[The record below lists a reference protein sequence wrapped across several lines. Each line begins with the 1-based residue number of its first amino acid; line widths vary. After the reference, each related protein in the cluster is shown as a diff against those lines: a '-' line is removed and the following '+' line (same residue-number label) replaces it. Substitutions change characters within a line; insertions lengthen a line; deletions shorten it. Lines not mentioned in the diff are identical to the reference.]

1 MKPAEIK
8 LYLLYT
14 YLKIYSDDQN
24 FIIAPNLCRIDFLS
38 KQQMWTFQELRNLL
52 PQNWYTG
59 PIRKLYI
66 SPDSTSKVQN
76 LTQCLLLIGQYRRN
90 YAIRLCIW
98 RTKMAGSALRA
109 SWEIFSCECTQRQV
123 DWERRP
129 LSEIQH
135 GGKQCGGFSAL
146 ISTERSF
153 LIYTKLD
160 SR

>member
-8 LYLLYT
+8 LYLWYT
-14 YLKIYSDDQN
+14 YLKICSDDQN
-24 FIIAPNLCRIDFLS
+24 FIIARNLCRIDFLS

-52 PQNWYTG
+52 PQTWCTG

-76 LTQCLLLIGQYRRN
+76 LTQCLFLIGQDWCN
-90 YAIRLCIW
+90 YAIRLCRW
-98 RTKMAGSALRA
+98 RTKMAGSALKA

-135 GGKQCGGFSAL
+135 GGKQFGGFSAL

-153 LIYTKLD
+153 YEKLD
-160 SR
+160 WR